1 MSTTAPPIARNR
13 LLRDFVLLFIGATV
27 VGTSSVLVRLAET
40 PPATTAFWRMLIAVP
55 VFVLWAALERRSNH
69 GQGTGFTLAAIWPAM
84 LAGLAF
90 ALDLVVSNIS
100 LGLTS
105 MTSFIILVNLA
116 PIMVVLVAWVWFREI
131 PNRDTWLALALAF
144 SGAVLMVQAGRSS
157 GAPERTLLGDLGAIV
172 AAVGYAGYLLAT
184 RKARLHGPTGATSL
198 VAALSCAGFCLMAA
212 LALGE
217 DLWPRSA
224 WSWAMLLALGL
235 GVHAFGQ
242 GLSAFA
248 MGTLGASITAIVLLY
263 GVAIT
268 VLGGFVVFNEVPNML
283 QLAGGALV
291 LARNSHSFGCQPQ
304 RLRRVWSLYRGM
316 AMGVRLI
323 GRIDEAA
330 RESPRAVTQPIKD
343 HVKRRH
349 EHQTEHS
356 GDN

>member
-1 MSTTAPPIARNR
+1 MSIAAPPVSRQR
-13 LLRDFVLLFIGATV
+13 LLRDFALLFVGATV

-55 VFVLWAALERRSNH
+55 IFMLWAALERRSNH
-69 GQGTGFTLAAIWPAM
+69 GQGTGFTRAAVWPAV

-90 ALDLVVSNIS
+90 AVDLVVSNIS
-100 LGLTS
+100 LSLTS

-131 PNRDTWLALALAF
+131 PNRDTWIALALAF
-144 SGAVLMVQAGRSS
+144 FGALLMVQSGRGG
-157 GAPERTLLGDLGAIV
+157 GAPERALLGDLGAIV
-172 AAVGYAGYLLAT
+172 AAVGYAGYILAT
-184 RKARLHGPTGATSL
+184 RKARLNGPTGATSL
-198 VAALSCAGFCLMAA
+198 VAAISCAGFCLLAA
-212 LALGE
+212 IGLGE

-268 VLGGFVVFNEVPNML
+268 VLGGYVVFNEVPNL
-283 QLAGGALV
+283 TQLTGGALV
-291 LARNSHSFGCQPQ
+291 LS
-304 RLRRVWSLYRGM
+304 
-316 AMGVRLI
+316 
-323 GRIDEAA
+323 
-330 RESPRAVTQPIKD
+330 AVLLCRPK
-343 HVKRRH
+343 
-349 EHQTEHS
+349 
-356 GDN
+356 